1 MGKRAGG
8 SIDCFC
14 ITVGRWKPKVL
25 VKLPSLLMLNRD
37 RLRQEEEDAKRYGQN
52 EGGRDWRVGKRC
64 HRRRRGRENKVMISP

>member
-52 EGGRDWRVGKRC
+52 EAGRD
-64 HRRRRGRENKVMISP
+64 